1 MKEKRGDTTDEMVN
15 KLRSRASS
23 IAALSTFTS
32 DILYVSFKF
41 EFSEGTNEIAR
52 GRSTRYLRTQR
63 RVASASVVKRV
74 QSARMRMVCLSAKLN
89 HG

>member
-52 GRSTRYLRTQR
+52 DRSTRYLRTQR